1 MEQNQTPAPAPAPA
15 PATTPAPTIQNQLY
29 LLIKKSDFEKIPKEQ
44 KNADIVAFIKALP
57 LVAINR
63 PEAQVSLDI
72 IRNMVNECIAITD
85 PAKWQEVKEKA
96 TLIKAKE
103 KHLLSYTEPVKQK
116 LDEIKSTFL
125 DLEKQANEQK
135 ELICGSSKK
144 GGNIGHAK
152 DLEVKYAEIE
162 RQKIEAEK
170 KRQLLIQKRI
180 EAREKLLLFLV
191 GRIKESTDI
200 NKIPS
205 AVAGRNWHAVIYD
218 LMVSVPQIEREK
230 VLTEEVAKITQKMP
244 KKDVIIP
251 VKGKQYLEVFS
262 NIYLQYIF
270 GLNETFRAL
279 FNVESSANLL
289 ITEDK
294 INTLKKYEQNAG
306 ISPDVVL
313 VAEDYIYICEN
324 AIREAEKTLSNPQ
337 EIWDNTERQKLF
349 YFENIEAEYQKG
361 LKNKEEA
368 EMLKKQREEAEKAE
382 KQRLQKERAVKAR
395 NAQKEAES
403 SAAISA
409 SFATTDLAPETN
421 VKKKYIVDLPL
432 YLDLNSPLFLILHW
446 EDRINELYKKA
457 ITAGFQTTCSH
468 FKWLEFSILNK
479 ITVVEKYINEDP
491 KRIEGTNVP
500 FKEVVKK

>member
-324 AIREAEKTLSNPQ
+324 AIKEAEKTLSNPQ
-337 EIWDNTERQKLF
+337 ENWDNTEKQKLF